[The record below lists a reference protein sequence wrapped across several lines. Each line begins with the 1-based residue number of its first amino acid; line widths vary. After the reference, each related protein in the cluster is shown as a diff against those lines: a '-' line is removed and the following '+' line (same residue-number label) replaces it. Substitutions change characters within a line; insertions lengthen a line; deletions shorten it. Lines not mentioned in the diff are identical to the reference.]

1 MRRQAMNVSQMLK
14 AKPSNTV
21 LTIKPGDT
29 IEKAAG
35 LLSEHR
41 IGALIVSEDGNI
53 VDGILSERDIVR
65 EIGKN
70 GVGCMSNCTRDLMT
84 KTVVACSPSDS
95 VVSLMAKMS
104 TGRFRHMPVVS
115 EGKLVGV
122 VSIGDVVKGRIELIE
137 QENAALTDMLHGK
150 V

>member
-1 MRRQAMNVSQMLK
+1 MNVSQLLQ
-14 AKPSNTV
+14 AKPDNKI
-21 LTIKPGDT
+21 LTIKLDDT
-29 IEKAAG
+29 IERASEM
-35 LLSEHR
+35 LSEYR
-41 IGALIVSEDGNI
+41 IGALIVSDDGEK

-70 GVGCMSNCTRDLMT
+70 GIGCMSNCACDLMT
-84 KTVVACSPSDS
+84 KTVVAAQPSDS

-104 TGRFRHMPVVS
+104 SGRFRHMPVMS

-122 VSIGDVVKGRIELIE
+122 VSIGDVVKARIELIE
-137 QENAALTDMLHGK
+137 RENAALTDMLHGK

>member
-1 MRRQAMNVSQMLK
+1 MNVSQMLQ
-14 AKPSNTV
+14 AKPVNNI

-35 LLSEHR
+35 MLSEHR
-41 IGALIVSEDGNI
+41 IGALIVSEDGEI

-84 KTVVACSPSDS
+84 KTVVAALPSDS
-95 VVSLMAKMS
+95 VISLMAKMS
-104 TGRFRHMPVVS
+104 SGRFRHMPVVS

-122 VSIGDVVKGRIELIE
+122 VSIGDVVKARIELIE

>member
-1 MRRQAMNVSQMLK
+1 MKVSQILQS
-14 AKPSNTV
+14 KPV
-21 LTIKPGDT
+21 EGALTIKPGDT
-29 IEKAAG
+29 ISKAAEM
-35 LLSEHR
+35 LAEHR
-41 IGALIVSEDGNI
+41 IGALIVSEDGAR

-70 GVGCMSNCTRDLMT
+70 GVGCMSDCTREIMT
-84 KTVVACSPSDS
+84 ADVIACAPQDT
-95 VVSLMAKMS
+95 VVSLMSKM
-104 TGRFRHMPVVS
+104 TRGRFRHMPVLD

-122 VSIGDVVKGRIELIE
+122 VSIGDVVKARIELIE

>member
-1 MRRQAMNVSQMLK
+1 MNVSQMLK
-14 AKPSNTV
+14 AKQNRDI
-21 LTIKPGDT
+21 LTIKPEDT

-35 LLSEHR
+35 MLSKHR
-41 IGALIVSEDGNI
+41 IGALIVSQDGEM

-65 EIGKN
+65 EIGRN

-84 KTVVACSPSDS
+84 KTVVAALPSDS
-95 VVSLMAKMS
+95 VISLMAKMS
-104 TGRFRHMPVVS
+104 KGRFRHMPVVS

-122 VSIGDVVKGRIELIE
+122 VSIGDVVKARIELIE